1 MNIAGTQENHV
12 AHGKFVRFA
21 VKAVFYRAVRYIENF
36 IKIVGVIIPVS
47 AVGELYYRIFFIEVG
62 ENIIV

>member
-21 VKAVFYRAVRYIENF
+21 VKAVFYRAVRYVKQLV
-36 IKIVGVIIPVS
+36 KIMRMIISVAFVRNLNEGV
-47 AVGELYYRIFFIEVG
+47 FFVYIRKYLG
-62 ENIIV
+62 T